1 MAKGVRA
8 EIVVLLGSCPFH
20 SITSWEI
27 IDMNDRILLVEDD
40 PKLAGLI
47 EEELTLEGYQITVT
61 HNGLDGLTMARNIQP
76 DLLILDWML
85 PGISGLDLCLR
96 LRSTGIQ
103 IPIIMLTAK
112 DEIPDRVAGLN
123 AGADDYVTKPF
134 SIEELLARVK
144 ARLRRLQPEDP
155 DTFKFEDLTL
165 NRLTREVYRNSQLIE
180 LTAKEFDL
188 LEYLLRHPRQVLNR
202 DQILEKVWGYDFM
215 GESNIIEVYIRA
227 LRLKL
232 EVNNPKRLLHTVRG
246 VGYVL
251 REYT

>member
-1 MAKGVRA
+1 MK
-8 EIVVLLGSCPFH
+8 
-20 SITSWEI
+20 
-27 IDMNDRILLVEDD
+27 DNILLVEDD
-40 PKLAGLI
+40 LKLAGFI
-47 EEELTLEGYQITVT
+47 EEELTLEGYQVTVAS
-61 HNGLDGLTMARNIQP
+61 NGLDGLTIARNLQP
-76 DLLILDWML
+76 DLLVLDWML

-103 IPIIMLTAK
+103 VPIIMLTAK

-134 SIEELLARVK
+134 SIEELLARVR
-144 ARLRRLQPEDP
+144 ARLRRLQTEELDK
-155 DTFKFEDLTL
+155 FEFEDLTL
-165 NRLTREVYRNSQLIE
+165 NRLTREVYRQSQLVE

-188 LEYLLRHPRQVLNR
+188 LEYLLQHPRQVMTR

-227 LRLKL
+227 LRLKI
-232 EVNNPKRLLHTVRG
+232 EVSNPKRLLHTVRG

-251 REYT
+251 REYA

>member
-1 MAKGVRA
+1 
-8 EIVVLLGSCPFH
+8 
-20 SITSWEI
+20 
-27 IDMNDRILLVEDD
+27 MNEQILVVEDD
-40 PKLAGLI
+40 VKLAGFI
-47 EEELTLEGYQITVT
+47 EEELVLEGYQVTVA

-96 LRSTGIQ
+96 LRSTAIQ

-144 ARLRRLQPEDP
+144 ARLRRTHSEDS
-155 DTFKFEDLTL
+155 DAFEFEDLTL
-165 NRLTREVYRNSQLIE
+165 NRLTREVYRNTQLIE

-188 LEYLLRHPRQVLNR
+188 LEYLLRHPRQVMTR
-202 DQILEKVWGYDFM
+202 EQILEKVWGYDFM

-232 EVNNPKRLLHTVRG
+232 EVNNPKRLLYTVRG

-251 REYT
+251 REYV

>member
-1 MAKGVRA
+1 
-8 EIVVLLGSCPFH
+8 
-20 SITSWEI
+20 
-27 IDMNDRILLVEDD
+27 MNDRILLVEDD
-40 PKLAGLI
+40 PKLAGFI
-47 EEELTLEGYQITVT
+47 EEELILEGYQVTVAA
-61 HNGLDGLTMARNIQP
+61 NGLDGLTMARNIQP

-103 IPIIMLTAK
+103 VPIIMLTAK

-134 SIEELLARVK
+134 SIAELLARVK
-144 ARLRRLQPEDP
+144 ARLRRIDPEDL
-155 DTFKFEDLTL
+155 DLFEFEDLTL
-165 NRLTREVYRNSQLIE
+165 NRLTHEVYRHKKLIE

-188 LEYLLRHPRQVLNR
+188 LEYLLRHPRQVITR
-202 DQILEKVWGYDFM
+202 EQILEKVWGYNFM

-232 EVNNPKRLLHTVRG
+232 EVNNSQRLLHTIRG

-251 REYT
+251 REYA